1 MRVNQDA
8 ISELNRL
15 FTMFADQSIKLN
27 LKVVK
32 EVILPK
38 CGLYIKMLVN
48 QIASDIFDIDIPT
61 NDHISKLVDSLQWLT
76 GLFHPK
82 ISRA

>member
-1 MRVNQDA
+1 MRLNQEA

-15 FTMFADQSIKLN
+15 FGLFAEESSKLN
-27 LKVVK
+27 HKVVK

-61 NDHISKLVDSLQWLT
+61 NDHISKLVDSLQWLS
-76 GLFHPK
+76 GLF
-82 ISRA
+82 